1 MIQINIKD
9 LEPFTYYRNT
19 KTMRGFL
26 LVDVLPGEEYGNKV
40 VLIEFG
46 QTRHNPIRHELN
58 DFIILVNSGSMEKFT
73 PKIN

>member
-1 MIQINIKD
+1 
-9 LEPFTYYRNT
+9 
-19 KTMRGFL
+19 MRGFL

-58 DFIILVNSGSMEKFT
+58 DFINLVNSGSMEKFT